1 MLDHLLCNFEAVS
14 VVQVINGGS
23 FLKILLV
30 YYVLLMWELFEF
42 FIEEYEAN
50 MLYVWGCRGSIEY

>member
-1 MLDHLLCNFEAVS
+1 MIDHLLCNFEAVS

-30 YYVLLMWELFEF
+30 YYVLLMWGLFELFIGES
-42 FIEEYEAN
+42 EAI
-50 MLYVWGCRGSIEY
+50 MLYAWGCRGSIEY